1 MTTGRHAMRRFRP
14 ANTYV
19 QRGYS
24 LIEIMIV
31 VAILAIL
38 STLAQT
44 AWRDHLIHVRRTEA
58 TASLLR
64 AAAAQ
69 ESYFSA
75 AQRYATEPWL
85 PMPDGLALPPPDNDW
100 YDLSVESSSTTGF
113 VMAARPTQGST
124 QTADGNCQIFTI
136 DQIGRRGSA
145 PSPPSVCWR

>member
-1 MTTGRHAMRRFRP
+1 MIAGRP
-14 ANTYV
+14 AIREPGPPKKSA
-19 QRGYS
+19 QQGYN
-24 LIEIMIV
+24 LIELMIV

-38 STLAQT
+38 STLAQA

-75 AQRYATEPWL
+75 AQRYASEPWL
-85 PMPDGLALPPPDNDW
+85 PMPAGLALTPPDNDW
-100 YDLSVESSSTTGF
+100 YDLSVESSNTRGF
-113 VMAARPTQGST
+113 VMAARPAQGST
-124 QTADGNCQIFTI
+124 QTADRKCQIFTI

-145 PSPPSVCWR
+145 PSPPSICWR